1 MRLNREV
8 YCYQHRQFIIKTP
21 SVKGAANIANTS
33 TTTVNKII
41 KGTLEVTADGWVFTT
56 EPLSPDEMEH
66 MPDSN
71 KIYSKPNLTRIG
83 KNCYKQVKKQM
94 YDVPCK
100 TGLVTHIPRTR
111 EERLK
116 MLKQFITTK
125 LRTRWMLIPEKVAT
139 LEQQML
145 TELLDSLK

>member
-8 YCYQHRQFIIKTP
+8 YCYHHKEFITKTP
-21 SVKGAANIANTS
+21 STKGAANLANTS
-33 TTTVNKII
+33 TTSVNKVINGKMDCTSDGWI
-41 KGTLEVTADGWVFTT
+41 FTLE
-56 EPLSPDEMEH
+56 PLTDEELEH
-66 MPDSN
+66 APDS
-71 KIYSKPNLTRIG
+71 YRDKPDLTRVG
-83 KNCYKQVKKQM
+83 KNCYKAVKKQL

-116 MLKQFITTK
+116 MLKQFITAK

-145 TELLDSLK
+145 TELIESLK